1 MQPAPRPP
9 VLNETDIYREFR
21 PPPQLRRAIACLWV
35 RRGNGTKAQILPDGC
50 SDIVWRE
57 GEGVSVA
64 GPDTGAWWSDTSS
77 GQLIVGARLLP
88 GAGGAAFGVPLSE
101 LRDQRV
107 GLAELANRGLRR
119 AVDPRAQLDGGV
131 PPADAPAM
139 VLAAA
144 ARLTVARPPD
154 RAVQAAVVRLLSP
167 GQRVGEL
174 AADLGLSERQL
185 HRRFLDAV
193 GYGPK
198 MLQRVLRLRRFLARA
213 DVDLAAAAA
222 QAGYSDQPHLT
233 RECRQLTGLTPAQ
246 LALRR
251 PS

>member
-1 MQPAPRPP
+1 
-9 VLNETDIYREFR
+9 
-21 PPPQLRRAIACLWV
+21 
-35 RRGNGTKAQILPDGC
+35 
-50 SDIVWRE
+50 
-57 GEGVSVA
+57 
-64 GPDTGAWWSDTSS
+64 
-77 GQLIVGARLLP
+77 
-88 GAGGAAFGVPLSE
+88 
-101 LRDQRV
+101 
-107 GLAELANRGLRR
+107 
-119 AVDPRAQLDGGV
+119 
-131 PPADAPAM
+131 M